1 MKEDF
6 KKRLQIALNERHIT
20 QSELARKLN
29 IHRATI

>member
-20 QSELARKLN
+20 QSELAIQN
-29 IHRATI
+29 TS